1 MTNPE
6 NPNVISPYRNP
17 FRGVSNRDYRGQ
29 ALPSPF
35 GAEAKEYR
43 EAEHALNWLR
53 SLPNG
58 GHLERWDESAKKYV
72 TIETVETVETKVV
85 KNAGR

>member
-1 MTNPE
+1 MNQNPE

-17 FRGVSNRDYRGQ
+17 FRAVSNLDYRRQ
-29 ALPSPF
+29 PLPSPF
-35 GAEAKEYR
+35 GPEAKEYQ
-43 EAEHALNWLR
+43 EAEHALKWLR

-72 TIETVETVETKVV
+72 TIETVETKVV
-85 KNAGR
+85 KNAGH